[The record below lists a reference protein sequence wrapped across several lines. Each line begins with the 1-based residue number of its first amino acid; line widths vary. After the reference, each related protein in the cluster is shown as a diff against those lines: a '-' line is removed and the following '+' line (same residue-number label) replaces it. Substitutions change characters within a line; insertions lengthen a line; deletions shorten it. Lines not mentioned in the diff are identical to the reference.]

1 MNMEMIKS
9 ILLFAGGLGLFIY
22 GMEVMAEG
30 LQKAAGD
37 KTRKLLESLTRNRLM
52 GVRRGSCY
60 CNHSVIECSNRYDRR
75 IRKCVFNESFSGC
88 RSHHGCQ
95 YWYDDDCMD
104 CLDG

>member
-30 LQKAAGD
+30 LQKSFDG
-37 KTRKLLESLTRNRLM
+37 RS
-52 GVRRGSCY
+52 RRGSCY

>member
-52 GVRRGSCY
+52 GVLAGALVTAIIQSSSAVTVMIVGFVNASLMNLSQAVRSSWVPILVRR
-60 CNHSVIECSNRYDRR
+60 
-75 IRKCVFNESFSGC
+75 
-88 RSHHGCQ
+88 
-95 YWYDDDCMD
+95 
-104 CLDG
+104 